1 MLDTIPSFLITDDD
15 RDFRETVRSVFEPWG
30 VRTFMAANGEEA
42 LDIVYNQR
50 VDLVLLDFHM
60 PRLDGLETLRRVKA
74 HRAVTPCII
83 ISAGLQTG
91 AIEPSVLAG
100 LQARAFSV
108 LAKPVSCRELTTTVE
123 DALWQTYGW
132 RR

>member
-30 VRTFMAANGEEA
+30 VRTYMAADGEEA
-42 LDIVYNQR
+42 LKIVYNHR

-74 HRAVTPCII
+74 HRAIMPCIV
-83 ISAGLQTG
+83 ISAGLE
-91 AIEPSVLAG
+91 AESIEEVLE
-100 LQARAFSV
+100 ARAFSV
-108 LAKPVSCRELTTTVE
+108 LAKPVSCRQLTTTVE